1 MAWLTSLL
9 NRPATVDKEA
19 EPSEQDAATAEEG
32 ASQPSPSAGGPR
44 LAILAPDIAG
54 ISSFRLRFFQDAASA
69 AAGLEEFTPE
79 MRRGTHAFWALHDEP
94 VLPPEGHCEALVLI
108 RANAKADVVY
118 AVSFI
123 DLESAWSFARF
134 EAKRGLDISHL
145 IILWAAFATVR
156 EELNGVTVLPQ
167 SPPATKTQPEA
178 ISPPPTA
185 VEIEATETVREYE
198 RREEPEIRDSVAAPE
213 APSPERPSLEPPDA
227 DKQAKLAEA
236 EAEAEARRREKAKI
250 AEAERRA
257 EAARRQAAEE
267 AERRAEAARRQAAEE
282 AEQRAEAA
290 RRQAAEEASRIAKQ
304 AQERL
309 RAARAAADA
318 ARAQAEA
325 EATRRLEAE
334 RRLEEQRLAAEDAAR
349 ASVLADMQSRI
360 ESAHTVAEAIVEEPV
375 VLDAT
380 SVALEGLAEASTQ
393 DQPRTIE
400 AATGVESYTGDE
412 ETPTG
417 QPFADE
423 EEPVARGT
431 VFAHAP
437 AIPTAEDAATVEVP
451 GPDALADDSRDGDD
465 DTPKVPE
472 LDDFDIA
479 YEVARLL
486 ENRRWD
492 KREEPFQGFDS
503 PPGKF

>member
-9 NRPATVDKEA
+9 NRSETIDKEA
-19 EPSEQDAATAEEG
+19 DPSAQDAAVEEEG
-32 ASQPSPSAGGPR
+32 AAPPPGGPP
-44 LAILAPDIAG
+44 LALLAPDIAG
-54 ISSFRLRFFQDAASA
+54 ISSFQLRFFPDAATA
-69 AAGLEEFTPE
+69 ASELEQSSPE
-79 MRRGTHAFWALHDEP
+79 VRRGTHAFWALHRAPD
-94 VLPPEGHCEALVLI
+94 LPPEAHCEALVLI
-108 RANAKADVVY
+108 RANLTSDVVY

-134 EAKRGLDISHL
+134 EAKRGLDVSHL

-156 EELNGVTVLPQ
+156 EELDGVSVLPQ
-167 SPPATKTQPEA
+167 SPPATKDGPET
-178 ISPPPTA
+178 ISPPATA
-185 VEIEATETVREYE
+185 VELEATETVREYE
-198 RREEPEIRDSVAAPE
+198 RREELPISDTVAAPE
-213 APSPERPSLEPPDA
+213 APKAPDS
-227 DKQAKLAEA
+227 DEQTKLAEA
-236 EAEAEARRREKAKI
+236 EAARPAEM
-250 AEAERRA
+250 
-257 EAARRQAAEE
+257 ARRQAAEE

-290 RRQAAEEASRIAKQ
+290 RRQAAEEATRIAEQ

-318 ARAQAEA
+318 ARAQAEV
-325 EATRRLEAE
+325 EAARRREAE
-334 RRLEEQRLAAEDAAR
+334 RRLEEQRLAAEAAAR
-349 ASVLADMQSRI
+349 ASVLADMKSRI
-360 ESAHTVAEAIVEEPV
+360 ESAQTIPEPIAEEPV

-380 SVALEGLAEASTQ
+380 SGALEGLAEASTQ
-393 DQPRTIE
+393 PSLADRPRTIE
-400 AATGVESYTGDE
+400 AVPAAESHSGDE

-437 AIPTAEDAATVEVP
+437 AIPAAEDAATVEVP
-451 GPDALADDSRDGDD
+451 GQDAPADDARDADD
-465 DTPKVPE
+465 DAPKVPE